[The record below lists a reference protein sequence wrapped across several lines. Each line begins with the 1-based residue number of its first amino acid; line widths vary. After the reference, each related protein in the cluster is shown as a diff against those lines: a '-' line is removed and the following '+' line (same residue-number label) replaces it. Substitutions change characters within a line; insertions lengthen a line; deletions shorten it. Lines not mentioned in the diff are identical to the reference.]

1 MSRRTVIS
9 VLAAVVIGIVAAAL
23 WPVRD
28 TGDAPDE
35 AAYDLIPIG
44 RGPVVAVVSATGTLN
59 PVNTVQVGSQVSG
72 TIQHLYVDYN
82 DQVKRGQVIAR
93 IDPAIFQAKLAE
105 AEANLASAEAGR
117 DKAGVGVAEAKRELE
132 RLAELG
138 RKKLAAG
145 SELDAARFA
154 LDAAQVEYRVKE
166 AAVAQARAALQREQV
181 NLDYTTIDA
190 PTDGVIVSRDVDV
203 GQTVAASL
211 QAPTLF
217 SIANDLTRMQVE
229 ADVDEAFIGK
239 VREGQAVAFTVFAY
253 PEREFR
259 GEVAQ
264 VRLQPKVEAGV
275 VKYNCIIRVDNSDLA
290 LKPGMTA
297 TVLIEVERHEDVWA
311 VPHRAL
317 RFVPDWPQERL
328 QQARAA
334 LRNGQSV
341 VWRADGEQ
349 LAPLAVTTGIVGE
362 KLTEI
367 IGPGLTPDLRIAVPG
382 TRKERT
388 RRRQFGLS
396 LF

>member
-1 MSRRTVIS
+1 MSRRTVLF
-9 VLAAVVIGIVAAAL
+9 LATAVVVAAAVAGL
-23 WPVRD
+23 WLTRD
-28 TGDAPDE
+28 KGDAPPQALYE
-35 AAYDLIPIG
+35 LVPLL

-82 DQVKRGQVIAR
+82 DQVERGQVIAR

-105 AEANLASAEAGR
+105 AEANLASAEAER
-117 DKAGVGVAEAKRELE
+117 DKVGVGVAEARRELE

-154 LDAAQVEYRVKE
+154 YDAAQVESRVKE

-181 NLDYTTIDA
+181 NLDYTTIYA
-190 PTDGVIVSRDVDV
+190 PTDGVIISRDVDV

-217 SIANDLTRMQVE
+217 AIANDLTRMQVE
-229 ADVDEAFIGK
+229 ADVDESFIGK
-239 VREGQAVAFTVFAY
+239 VREGQRVTFTVFAY
-253 PEREFR
+253 PERVFR

-297 TVLIEVERHEDVWA
+297 TVLVEVERHDDVWG
-311 VPHRAL
+311 VPHGAL

-328 QQARAA
+328 EQARAA
-334 LRNGQSV
+334 LRLGKAI

-362 KLTEI
+362 TLTEI
-367 IGPGLTPDLRIAVPG
+367 SGPGLAADLRIAVPG